1 MEKEKWS
8 EEMQFEVRKQLEKK
22 EDMRIKESSKVEL
35 PKLVIPKFEK
45 TLPWTGFGSGN
56 LLR

>member
-8 EEMQFEVRKQLEKK
+8 EEMQFEVRKELEKK

-45 TLPWTGFGSGN
+45 TLP
-56 LLR
+56 

>member
-45 TLPWTGFGSGN
+45 TLPWTGFDSGN